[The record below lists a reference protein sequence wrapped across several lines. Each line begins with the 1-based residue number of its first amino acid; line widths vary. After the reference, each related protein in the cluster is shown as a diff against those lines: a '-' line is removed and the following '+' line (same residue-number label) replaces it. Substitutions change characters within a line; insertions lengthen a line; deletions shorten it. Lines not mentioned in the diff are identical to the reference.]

1 MPVELHLVS
10 RWGSEKVVPILDE
23 LRELLRKFVEAW
35 PGDETFET
43 LCHAI
48 DEGNTQLWVAF
59 EDNKP
64 KFLVLGKMLTV
75 DATGLARYEMR
86 VGVGEFRAEELHRLS
101 DIERYAAKK
110 GAAEMQISTRPGLCR
125 MLKGKGYYTVSET
138 VRKDLE
144 ARP

>member
-10 RWGSEKVVPILDE
+10 RWGSARIVPILDE
-23 LRELLRKFVEAW
+23 LRALLRKYVEAW

-43 LCHAI
+43 LCHSI

-64 KFLVLGKMLTV
+64 KFLVLGKLQTV
-75 DATGLARYEMR
+75 DATGQTRYEMQA
-86 VGVGEFRAEELHRLS
+86 GAGEFRGEELHRLA
-101 DIERYAAKK
+101 DIEKYAAKR

-125 MLKGKGYYTVSET
+125 MLKGRGYYTVSET

-144 ARP
+144 ARA